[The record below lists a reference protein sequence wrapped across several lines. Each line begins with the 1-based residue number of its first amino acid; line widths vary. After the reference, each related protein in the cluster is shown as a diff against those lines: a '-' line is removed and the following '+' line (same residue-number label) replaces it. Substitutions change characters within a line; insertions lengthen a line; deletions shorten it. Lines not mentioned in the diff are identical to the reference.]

1 MFYLHLLIGLISNNK
16 YYRVAKNLVL
26 VLNSEAASRDVLKR
40 AVLKNF
46 AIFTEKH
53 LCWSL
58 LLIKLQG
65 SRAATLLKTDYNAGV
80 FL

>member
-1 MFYLHLLIGLISNNK
+1 MFYLHLLIGLISTNK

-65 SRAATLLKTDYNAGV
+65 SRAATFLKTDYNTGV